1 MFTYSAILTRNIQRF
16 FFNFI
21 SAIKFLSLRNLNMP
35 KLPHT
40 ILFNV
45 CNSPVRGVSFSDGTF
60 QVRNLRLNK
69 GGCPSQHHSA
79 NKSHRSWDSKFFA
92 VFF

>member
-16 FFNFI
+16 FFKFI

-40 ILFNV
+40 ILFNLH
-45 CNSPVRGVSFSDGTF
+45 NSPVRGVSFSDGIFSGKKPET
-60 QVRNLRLNK
+60 Q
-69 GGCPSQHHSA
+69 
-79 NKSHRSWDSKFFA
+79 
-92 VFF
+92 